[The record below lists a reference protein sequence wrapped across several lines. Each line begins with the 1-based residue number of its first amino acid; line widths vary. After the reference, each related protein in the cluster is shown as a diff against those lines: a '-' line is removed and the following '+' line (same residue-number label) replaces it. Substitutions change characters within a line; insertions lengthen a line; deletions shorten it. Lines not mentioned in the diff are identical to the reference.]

1 MHGIFPKIHA
11 LVAEWEDGYINH
23 PNDPGGATNY
33 GVSLHW
39 LKSIGFDVNGDGLVD
54 INDIRALT
62 PELAMG
68 LFRTHF
74 WEAVGLDALPE
85 LVAALVY
92 EGGVNMGTPRA
103 VRHLQK
109 VCNLVQG
116 GPLLKVD
123 GVCGPATAARV
134 RQLCTSEYS
143 QLTLCRNV
151 LNTREEFYRQLAA
164 QEPYWK
170 NGKLVDYRPFL
181 KGWLNRTAAV
191 WRWLQEQAGGGRA

>member
-1 MHGIFPKIHA
+1 MQDIFPHIHA
-11 LVAEWEDGYINH
+11 LVAKWEGGFVNH
-23 PNDPGGATNY
+23 KNDPGGATKY

-54 INDIRALT
+54 IQDIHALT
-62 PELAMG
+62 PELATG

-74 WEAVGLDALPE
+74 WESANLDALPP
-85 LVAALVY
+85 LVAALIY

-103 VRHLQK
+103 VKQLQK
-109 VCNLVQG
+109 VCNQVQG

-123 GVCGPATAARV
+123 GVCGPVTAARV
-134 RQLCTSEYS
+134 RQLCVSAYS

-164 QEPYWK
+164 REPYRK
-170 NGKLVDYRPFL
+170 NGQLIDYRPFL
-181 KGWLNRTAAV
+181 KGWLNRAADV
-191 WRWLQEQAGGGRA
+191 WRWLQEYAKGGPA